1 MSLTVLLTKIL
12 INTVYQGDSTLTVL
26 LDGRILGVIPLTQLG
41 EKTISIPIP
50 LEQLETENTDQVT
63 TLRFVLESGIVCNLN
78 QRTAVY
84 IHPTSQFSLPHEL
97 VPPDTNLVNFPRP
110 ILQNSFI
117 SDSALLVIADKP
129 TAAEMKAALIVSAGL
144 NSLSTSSVTLG
155 LTTASLL
162 TEEEMKAG
170 NIIFIGNAA
179 SLPVLQKLKLPMPIK
194 NNVFENAGGN
204 QDDGVIQLINSPW
217 NNSYVVL
224 VASGSTDIGT
234 VKAAQ
239 AISTG
244 VIQPNKTSNL
254 AVIDK
259 VDLKE
264 VMSSQVVDRTLT
276 EMGFGATLF
285 QRRGLNSIQYTF
297 NIPSGF
303 TVSTDA
309 YFDLI
314 YGNSALLDFNRSGIV
329 ARLNG
334 RPIGSVRM
342 STDTANLATNKSR
355 ITIPPA
361 AILPGRNI
369 LQINANLVPIDE
381 CTPPN
386 VNQGLWVNIWPRVA
400 LAPPINCYVSYTNIH
415 TNEFGY
421 L

>member
-1 MSLTVLLTKIL
+1 M
-12 INTVYQGDSTLTVL
+12 N
-26 LDGRILGVIPLTQLG
+26 
-41 EKTISIPIP
+41 
-50 LEQLETENTDQVT
+50 
-63 TLRFVLESGIVCNLN
+63 
-78 QRTAVY
+78 
-84 IHPTSQFSLPHEL
+84 L

-155 LTTASLL
+155 LTTTSLL

-194 NNVFENAGGN
+194 NNVFENTGGN

-224 VASGSTDIGT
+224 VASGSTDVGT

-276 EMGFGATLF
+276 EMGYDATLF
-285 QRRGLNSIQYTF
+285 QRRGCKQY
-297 NIPSGF
+297 P
-303 TVSTDA
+303 
-309 YFDLI
+309 I
-314 YGNSALLDFNRSGIV
+314 YI
-329 ARLNG
+329 
-334 RPIGSVRM
+334 
-342 STDTANLATNKSR
+342 
-355 ITIPPA
+355 
-361 AILPGRNI
+361 
-369 LQINANLVPIDE
+369 
-381 CTPPN
+381 
-386 VNQGLWVNIWPRVA
+386 
-400 LAPPINCYVSYTNIH
+400 
-415 TNEFGY
+415 
-421 L
+421 